1 MAENGTDRG
10 LSSGQQRAIVA
21 LLSERTVAE
30 AAEQARVGERTIWRW
45 LADPAFKAAL
55 VTAEGEMI
63 DVATRRLLALQAGAI
78 EMVERIMLD
87 EAAGAHVR
95 LRAAQA
101 LIDYLLKL
109 RELRN
114 IEARLARLEAEL
126 VPDRQ

>member
-1 MAENGTDRG
+1 
-10 LSSGQQRAIVA
+10 
-21 LLSERTVAE
+21 
-30 AAEQARVGERTIWRW
+30 
-45 LADPAFKAAL
+45 
-55 VTAEGEMI
+55 
-63 DVATRRLLALQAGAI
+63 
-78 EMVERIMLD
+78 MLD